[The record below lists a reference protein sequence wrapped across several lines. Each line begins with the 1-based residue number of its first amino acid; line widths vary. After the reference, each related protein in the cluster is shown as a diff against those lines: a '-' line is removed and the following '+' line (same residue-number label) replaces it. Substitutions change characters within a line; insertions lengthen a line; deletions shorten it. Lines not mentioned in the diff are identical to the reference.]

1 MHGLVNQA
9 IRDLA
14 VNLGGESMW
23 ADIKAGAGVDVEAFV
38 GMQAYPDDVTYRLVA
53 SASEILGIP
62 ESDVLRAFGRHW
74 ILYTAK
80 EGYGPLFEM
89 MGRTLPD
96 FLQNLDAMHAR
107 LSLSMPEL
115 RPPSFVCEEL
125 DDGRLRLEYWTDRAG
140 LAPMVVGLLEGLGEM
155 YGVAVTIE
163 LGARR
168 ELGDDHD
175 AFLITC
181 SSPAGGT

>member
-1 MHGLVNQA
+1 MIVRRQTGREAEVHGLVNQA

-62 ESDVLRAFGRHW
+62 ESDVLQAFGRHW

-96 FLQNLDAMHAR
+96 FLRHVQESRKAYEATK
-107 LSLSMPEL
+107 SM
-115 RPPSFVCEEL
+115 
-125 DDGRLRLEYWTDRAG
+125 
-140 LAPMVVGLLEGLGEM
+140 
-155 YGVAVTIE
+155 
-163 LGARR
+163 
-168 ELGDDHD
+168 
-175 AFLITC
+175 
-181 SSPAGGT
+181 